1 MMQIGQD
8 LPPEGLALFQ
18 AKRGAGKLLFPLGET
33 NGLVMHKSGDKT
45 ARLSVANKSF
55 PQTFFNGEM
64 TYSENRRLPPK
75 EFGNFFHR
83 MTPCVQRLVF
93 ESH

>member
-8 LPPEGLALFQ
+8 LPSKTLTLFR

-33 NGLVMHKSGDKT
+33 NGLVMHRSGDKA
-45 ARLSVANKSF
+45 ARSSGVNKSF
-55 PQTFFNGEM
+55 PQALFNGEM
-64 TYSENRRLPPK
+64 TYSENRELLWK
-75 EFGNFFHR
+75 NFGNSLHH